1 MRITF
6 KTLAQLSAMTL
17 ATAIFAQTVSAQEVE
32 KPGEGAGTTAYADAP
47 QLDATAALA
56 VKPTLVFPS
65 SSYTTGGVSLR
76 NRGAG
81 NINVSGL
88 VGPAKVTFIYWTV
101 INNGV
106 PPAPAAKIEI
116 HRLFPVLPAVG
127 PVVLP
132 GVVVGVGPAPCWG
145 PAGNTIITVYRA
157 AVPPAIATGNGSY
170 QVTLL
175 PGAQAVTNGASP
187 WKAFGLP
194 SWDGASMVMIG
205 KGVNTVSIYDNGLAG
220 HTFSPIPAFNY
231 TINLPLATVGV
242 VLLDNIGSDGKHSNL
257 GSREANMTI
266 GDESTMINGFPVAGP
281 GSAYWDSDWNGS
293 AGLPV
298 TELWDDTGHDITAT
312 APPGTIALNVS
323 IFAPGPLPA
332 DCLTPV
338 ANVVQQ

>member
-1 MRITF
+1 MKSIGRQVF
-6 KTLAQLSAMTL
+6 GLLAVAASL
-17 ATAIFAQTVSAQEVE
+17 IFAQSASAQVVE
-32 KPGEGAGTTAYADAP
+32 EPGEGAGSTAYAEAP
-47 QLDATAALA
+47 QFDAAAAAFA
-56 VKPTLVFPS
+56 VNPSLVIPA

-81 NINVSGL
+81 NINISGL
-88 VGPAKVTFIYWTV
+88 PGGPPKVTFIYWTV

-106 PPAPAAKIEI
+106 PPAAAQSIQVE
-116 HRLFPVLPAVG
+116 RLFPLPAAG
-127 PVVLP
+127 PAVLK
-132 GVVVGVGPAPCWG
+132 GAVVGVGPSPCWG

-157 AVPPAIATGNGSY
+157 VVPGVIAIGNGSY

-175 PGAQAVTNGASP
+175 PGAQVVTNGASP

-205 KGVNTVSIYDNGLAG
+205 PGANTVSIYDHGLAG

-231 TINLPLATVGV
+231 SLKLPLKTVAGV
-242 VLLDNIGSDGKHSNL
+242 LWDNIASDGKHSNL
-257 GSREANMTI
+257 GAREATLTI
-266 GDESTMINGFPVAGP
+266 GDETTTINGPAVSGP
-281 GSAYWDSDWNGS
+281 GSAYVDSDWNGS

-298 TELWDDTGHDITAT
+298 TELWDDTGHDISAS
-312 APPGTIALNVS
+312 APAGTVVLNVS
-323 IFAPGPLPA
+323 VFAGGPLPA